1 MNKTLAFL
9 TAPVTVLF
17 NPGVYRDAAKS
28 SAGRGVLYSLYVAAL
43 SVVLI
48 MIVISTKVMPQVN
61 AFADWAQNNMPVLV
75 WTPAGLSL
83 ENGQTTA
90 KLTHPQIG
98 TIAVFDMNKTTVTAD
113 DMENTYLLVTAK
125 KVFMKRAP
133 GQIEERDITAAGIRS
148 KQQLPPKVRIDRDI
162 LGKLFQNIKNSI
174 AFVVPFVLLPIL
186 FMFLLITNLFY
197 SLAGLLFNMLRRN
210 KLRYG
215 AIFNLACFGAS
226 TAFVPT
232 WVVLIVASRAF
243 PMWAGLLINL
253 GYMFF
258 AFKIT
263 DEGGKAA

>member
-17 NPGVYRDAAKS
+17 SPRVYRDATQS

-48 MIVISTKVMPQVN
+48 MIVISFKAMPQVN
-61 AFADWAQNNMPVLV
+61 AFADWTQNNMPVMI

-90 KLTHPQIG
+90 KLTHPQLG
-98 TIAVFDMNKTTVTAD
+98 TIAVFDMTKTTVMPD
-113 DMENTYLLVTAK
+113 DMDNTYLLVTAQ
-125 KVFMKRAP
+125 KVFLKRAP
-133 GQIEERDITAAGIRS
+133 GQIEERDITAAGMRS
-148 KQQLPPKVRIDRDI
+148 KQQLPPRVRID
-162 LGKLFQNIKNSI
+162 GGVAKKLFQNIKNSM
-174 AFVVPFVLLPIL
+174 AFVVPFLLLPIL

-197 SLAGLLFNMLRRN
+197 SLAGLLFNLLRQN

-226 TAFVPT
+226 AAFVPT
-232 WVVLIVASRAF
+232 WVLLMTAARVL
-243 PMWAGLLINL
+243 PLWAGLLINL

-258 AFKIT
+258 AFKVT
-263 DEGGKAA
+263 DKDAKTV

>member
-17 NPGVYRDAAKS
+17 NPGVFREAVKS

-48 MIVISTKVMPQVN
+48 MIVISAKVMPQVN
-61 AFADWAQNNMPVLV
+61 AFADWVQNNLPVLV

-90 KLTHPQIG
+90 KLTHPQLG
-98 TIAVFDMNKTTVTAD
+98 TIAVFDMTKRTVMPGDMD
-113 DMENTYLLVTAK
+113 DTYLLVTAT

-133 GQIEERDITAAGIRS
+133 GQIEERDITVAGIRS
-148 KQQLPPKVRIDRDI
+148 KQQLPPKVRIDQTI
-162 LGKLFQNIKNSI
+162 TGKLFQNIKSSM
-174 AFVVPFVLLPIL
+174 AFVLPFVLLPVL
-186 FMFLLITNLFY
+186 FMFLLVTNLFY
-197 SLAGLLFNMLRRN
+197 SLAGLLFNMLRRS

-226 TAFVPT
+226 AAFVPT
-232 WVVLIVASRAF
+232 WAVLLVASRAL
-243 PMWAGLLINL
+243 PVWAGVLINL
-253 GYMFF
+253 GYLFF

-263 DEGGKAA
+263 DKDTAAA